1 MFGISFDTWKEIC
14 SMYFSLHAGIHKA
27 YLQWFPFSK
36 LSDEDKT
43 EIAGEGFYNKYIRT
57 GGFVLFPEV
66 MRHSDNYIQKSD
78 GSFRNASL
86 VSPILFLVLQAVGK
100 EISTRYTSQRPID
113 IGIYYGGNYESN
125 RPRYKQ
131 EYDDFFKA
139 INAGA
144 EQYRYFI
151 KTDITN
157 FFGSINVNELVDRIN
172 TICNREMQYISQ
184 IQLLLLKELLLFSGD
199 GYYPLIENSMA
210 SSYMATVI
218 FLDAIDCELHEFIKT
233 SVEDVSSFTMIR
245 YVDDLYILFSS
256 DKSLEQL
263 TPVYNTV
270 RNAYSSIL
278 KKHGLALNTKK
289 CGIKESTEINAELK
303 KSLYDE
309 YVNGEKTDIGEFFT
323 GKLHSFLLEIYDRI
337 CQGGLTNDQYTK
349 LIDNHFRSDDIEFTP
364 EEVFN
369 YLVYENQTELKQS
382 EVSGILVQIINK
394 DISFLSIDPKRLSVM
409 VMQSGN
415 DRTILAMLNQLF
427 IRSRAGVWNS
437 YDTTIAI
444 AYLIQSKF
452 QHIDLLN
459 VIHAN
464 SPDLYSYYYYGCK
477 TSFICQIRN
486 DKYNRYLRCI
496 EGDTKATF
504 LYFMSLCEKNRAN
517 YLGAYAYYKNFF
529 DRISADMAF
538 KTGKNPRRKKPNY
551 NDYYQEKNLLPLYIG
566 ISNSESVIKQAHKLR
581 NANPLSHSSS
591 ELIDKDSTSKDLM
604 DIQKDLDS
612 LIEKYSVNN
621 HI

>member
-1 MFGISFDTWKEIC
+1 MFGISYDTWKEIC
-14 SMYFSLHAGIHKA
+14 DMYFSLHVGIHKA

-36 LSDEDKT
+36 LTDDEKN
-43 EIAGEGFYNKYIRT
+43 EIAGEDFFNKYIKT

-78 GSFRNASL
+78 GSFRNATL
-86 VSPILFLVLQAVGK
+86 VSPMLFLVLQAIGK
-100 EISTRYTSQRPID
+100 EISKRYISQRPVD
-113 IGIYYGGNYESN
+113 IGVYYAGNYELN

-131 EYDDFFKA
+131 DYDDFFKA

-144 EQYRYFI
+144 EQYQYFI
-151 KTDITN
+151 KTDITS
-157 FFGSINVNELVDRIN
+157 FFGNINVNELIDRIN
-172 TICNREMQYISQ
+172 DICNGAVQTISQ
-184 IQLLLLKELLLFSGD
+184 MQLLLLKELLLYCGD

-210 SSYMATVI
+210 SSYMATIVY
-218 FLDAIDCELHEFIKT
+218 LDAIDCELHEFIKT
-233 SVEDVSSFTMIR
+233 KVGDVSSFQMVR

-256 DKSLEQL
+256 DKTLEQL

-289 CGIKESTEINAELK
+289 CAVKETAEINEELK

-309 YVNGEKTDIGEFFT
+309 YVNGEEADIGEFFT
-323 GKLHSFLLEIYDRI
+323 GKLHGFLSEIYEKL
-337 CQGGLTNDQYTK
+337 CGQGLTNEQYTK
-349 LIDNHFRSDDIEFTP
+349 LIENHFKSDNIEFTP

-369 YLVYENQTELKQS
+369 YLVYENQTELKQPV
-382 EVSGILVQIINK
+382 VSRTLVQIINR
-394 DISFLSIDPKRLSVM
+394 DVSFLSIDPKRLSVM

-415 DRTILAMLNQLF
+415 DNAVKAMLNQLF

-452 QHIDLLN
+452 QHIDLLD
-459 VIHAN
+459 VIHTN
-464 SPDLYSYYYYGCK
+464 CPDLYSYYYYGCK
-477 TSFICQIRN
+477 TSFICQTRN
-486 DKYNRYLRCI
+486 EKFNRYLRSI
-496 EGDTKATF
+496 EGDSKAAF

-538 KTGKNPRRKKPNY
+538 KAGVDPKCKKVNY
-551 NDYYQEKNLLPLYIG
+551 NGYYKEGAFKRLYAGITDCDAIIEK
-566 ISNSESVIKQAHKLR
+566 AHELR
-581 NANPLSHSSS
+581 NANPLSHSSAG
-591 ELIDKDSTSKDLM
+591 LIEKDSTSKDLM
-604 DIQKDLDS
+604 NIQIDLDS
-612 LIEKYSVNN
+612 LIDQYSANN
-621 HI
+621 HL